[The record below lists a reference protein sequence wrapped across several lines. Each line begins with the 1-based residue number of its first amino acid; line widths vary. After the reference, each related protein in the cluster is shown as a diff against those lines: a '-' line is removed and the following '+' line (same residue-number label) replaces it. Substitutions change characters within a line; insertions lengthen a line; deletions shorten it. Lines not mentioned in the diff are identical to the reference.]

1 MSNLDNLISKIT
13 SDCDEKANQII
24 NTANDEASDIIRQSI
39 EAAEKEK
46 AAILNDAKSEAEKA
60 AERIISGKKLQIRD
74 ENLNAKRETINRVFD
89 FALQKLNQMSTEE
102 YKKFLCGSLSS
113 FDLTGGE
120 IILPFAVKFYTI
132 TDMCLPTPSSKHFH
146 NRRFYSR
153 KDAKQI
159 NGGFILIQGGIE
171 YNYTFETLLGY
182 HRYELESEITKI
194 LF

>member
-24 NTANDEASDIIRQSI
+24 KTANEEASDIIRQSA

-74 ENLNAKRETINRVFD
+74 ESLNAKREAINRVFD
-89 FALQKLNQMSTEE
+89 FALQKLNQMSKDD
-102 YKKFLCGSLSS
+102 YKKFLCANLASL
-113 FDLTGGE
+113 DLTGGE
-120 IILPFAVKFYTI
+120 LILPPQYG
-132 TDMCLPTPSSKHFH
+132 
-146 NRRFYSR
+146 
-153 KDAKQI
+153 I
-159 NGGFILIQGGIE
+159 NNEVELRDFLRDCKKADDLKLRDGTKKIDGGFILIQGGIE